1 MSETRS
7 RLGHDP
13 RSVSHD
19 EVSASLETLREPGFV
34 TSFLYFFKPP
44 FPSDGGCAAASA
56 GRSGS
61 VRPTAGPVPWST
73 HWVPLRRPRFSVAR
87 PSGLGPRLIAFAVPV
102 VALAAT
108 GAAAVFRCY
117 RFL

>member
-56 GRSGS
+56 GRSGPSAPHS
-61 VRPTAGPVPWST
+61 VADVE
-73 HWVPLRRPRFSVAR
+73 LRRPVASVC
-87 PSGLGPRLIAFAVPV
+87 V
-102 VALAAT
+102 
-108 GAAAVFRCY
+108 
-117 RFL
+117 